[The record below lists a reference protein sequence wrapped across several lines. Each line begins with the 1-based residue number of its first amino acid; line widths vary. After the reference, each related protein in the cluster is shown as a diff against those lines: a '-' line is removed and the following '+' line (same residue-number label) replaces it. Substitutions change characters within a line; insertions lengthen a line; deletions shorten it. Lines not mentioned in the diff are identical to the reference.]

1 MYPRLMHSDS
11 RSTHPRRLLATLS
24 VVALACA
31 AAGCG
36 GRKTASAVSADTWA
50 TVDGRSITR
59 DDVEKTFR
67 RTQDTAATLSPEE
80 AMTMKLSVLNEMIL
94 QDILLARARALK
106 IDVTPSE
113 LDAAYAEGKKN
124 LTDTAFEEELKKRNL
139 SAADMREGVRREL
152 LAKKLIDQEVV
163 AKATVTDQDVND
175 FYNANRAQ
183 FTVAEESYRIA
194 QIVVTPDRAAQPT
207 NRTGNDAASP
217 QEAAFKVRMIL
228 ERLKAGA
235 RFGEV
240 AMDYSEEPES
250 AQRGGDMGLVP
261 ISALKQSPEPLRK
274 AVIGQKPGTVNVV
287 TSGGIHTIVAV
298 VAHELAGERGLSTPG
313 MKDGITRTLKD
324 RKEQLLRTAYLSA
337 ARGDA
342 SVVNYAARRVIES
355 QGKVQ

>member
-1 MYPRLMHSDS
+1 M
-11 RSTHPRRLLATLS
+11 
-24 VVALACA
+24 
-31 AAGCG
+31 
-36 GRKTASAVSADTWA
+36 
-50 TVDGRSITR
+50 TV
-59 DDVEKTFR
+59 
-67 RTQDTAATLSPEE
+67 
-80 AMTMKLSVLNEMIL
+80 KLSVLNEMIL

-106 IDVTPSE
+106 IDVTPAE

-124 LTDTAFEEELKKRNL
+124 LSDAAFDAELKKRNL
-139 SAADMREGVRREL
+139 SAEDMREGVRREL

-163 AKATVTDQDVND
+163 AKVAVTDQEIND

-194 QIVVTPDRAAQPT
+194 QIVVTPDRAPQQT
-207 NRTGNDAASP
+207 NRTGNDAATP
-217 QEAAFKVRMIL
+217 QEAAFKVRMIM

-240 AMDYSEEPES
+240 AMDYSEDPES
-250 AQRGGDMGLVP
+250 GQRGGDMGLVP

-287 TSGGIHTIVAV
+287 TAGGVHTIVAV
-298 VAHELAGERGLSTPG
+298 VAHEEAGERGLSTPG
-313 MKDGITRTLKD
+313 MKEGITQTLKD

-342 SVVNYAARRVIES
+342 NVVNYAARRVIES